1 MFPTP
6 MIPNLIFSIVMD
18 PLFFP
23 CFSRGRNATFRIQKN
38 CAYSL
43 LKLAKNMRKLAF
55 WNLSVFLSIL
65 SGRSAEMVFEAAAE
79 IKGIGKAAAFG
90 HLCDGDVCF
99 QQQIPRIFQP
109 QPENIL
115 LGRCSGHP
123 TEGLQEQ
130 RLFYAGAGSKL
141 FQRKRTGRIL
151 MDMLQ
156 HFLIRISSAGAFSPC
171 SAESISHKICSSR
184 TFCRH

>member
-6 MIPNLIFSIVMD
+6 MIPNLIFSIVMA

-65 SGRSAEMVFEAAAE
+65 PGRSAEMVFEAAAE

-141 FQRKRTGRIL
+141 FQRKRTGRVL
-151 MDMLQ
+151 MDMFQ
-156 HFLIRISSAGAFSPC
+156 HFFNTDKLCG
-171 SAESISHKICSSR
+171 SIFPMQCGEYF
-184 TFCRH
+184 T

>member
-1 MFPTP
+1 M
-6 MIPNLIFSIVMD
+6 
-18 PLFFP
+18 
-23 CFSRGRNATFRIQKN
+23 
-38 CAYSL
+38 
-43 LKLAKNMRKLAF
+43 AKNMRKLAF

-65 SGRSAEMVFEAAAE
+65 PGRSAEMVFEAAAE

-90 HLCDGDVCF
+90 YLRDGDVCF

-130 RLFYAGAGSKL
+130 RLFYARAGSKL
-141 FQRKRTGRIL
+141 FQRKRTGRVL
-151 MDMLQ
+151 MDMFQ
-156 HFLIRISSAGAFSPC
+156 HFFNTDKLCG
-171 SAESISHKICSSR
+171 SIFPMQCGEY
-184 TFCRH
+184 FA

>member
-6 MIPNLIFSIVMD
+6 MIPNLIFSIVMA

-23 CFSRGRNATFRIQKN
+23 CFSRGRNATFRIQN

-65 SGRSAEMVFEAAAE
+65 PGRSAEMVFEAAAE

-90 HLCDGDVCF
+90 YLRDGDVCF

-123 TEGLQEQ
+123 TDCRNSVFFTPERAVSSSSVNG
-130 RLFYAGAGSKL
+130 RAGSSWICSS
-141 FQRKRTGRIL
+141 T
-151 MDMLQ
+151 
-156 HFLIRISSAGAFSPC
+156 FLIRISSAGAFSPC